1 MKLFV
6 SQAPTIYGNNSPSLG
21 DPLKATLSLEICATQ
36 SGRLDCHLKI
46 MFSSGVKFQ
55 TFNVHQLLHLPEVV
69 RDLGP
74 LWSNSCFPF
83 EDYNGDLRDL
93 FHETR
98 NVDGQVCFWI

>member
-1 MKLFV
+1 MSYGLKL
-6 SQAPTIYGNNSPSLG
+6 SPSGL
-21 DPLKATLSLEICATQ
+21 
-36 SGRLDCHLKI
+36 
-46 MFSSGVKFQ
+46 KFQ

-93 FHETR
+93 FHGTR
-98 NVDGQVCFWI
+98 NVDGQVCLFLNQIQLKIEQFDPSCLTMNMYSKCVMNP